1 MFEKLTLENLPQFAD
16 RLYTKLESI
25 ERLLVQSSTQPQE
38 EPNKLLSIDEASE
51 YLRLA
56 KPTIYSMVSKG
67 TIPYMKRSKR
77 LYFSK
82 DELHTY
88 VSKGRVKTIAEIQQD
103 AIDSLSN
110 QKRA

>member
-1 MFEKLTLENLPQFAD
+1 MKQLSFEQLPNAVD

-25 ERLLVQSSTQPQE
+25 ERLLIQGSTQAQE

-51 YLRLA
+51 YLNLA

-67 TIPYMKRSKR
+67 TIPYMKCSKR

-82 DELHTY
+82 DELHNY
-88 VSKGRVKTIAEIQQD
+88 VSKGRVKTIAEIQED
-103 AIDSLSN
+103 AVSSLSN
-110 QKRA
+110 QRRA